1 MVREK
6 LDRNQQHE
14 INVHQSDR
22 LSLWSSFNDEKRNL
36 TIQSTSHDVLKIYG
50 ITFDQLAD
58 LYLEIANELEKP
70 PEPTLHH
77 LRKIY
82 EAVGKLIQVSEPR
95 ELNDFFADGNG
106 A

>member
-14 INVHQSDR
+14 INVRQGDR
-22 LSLWSSFNDEKRNL
+22 LSLWSSFNDEKQNL

-50 ITFDQLAD
+50 ITLNQLAD
-58 LYLEIANELEKP
+58 LYLEIADVLGKP

-77 LRKIY
+77 LRQIH
-82 EAVGKLIQVSEPR
+82 ETVGKLIQASEPR
-95 ELNDFFADGNG
+95 ESNNFSDEF
-106 A
+106 